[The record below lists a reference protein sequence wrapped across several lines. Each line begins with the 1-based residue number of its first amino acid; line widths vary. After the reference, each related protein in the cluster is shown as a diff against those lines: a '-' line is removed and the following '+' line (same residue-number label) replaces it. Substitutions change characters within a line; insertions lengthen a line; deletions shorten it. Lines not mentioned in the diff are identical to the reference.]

1 VKSSKLWLWLEQKY
15 IEKIMNSKTQLS

>member
-15 IEKIMNSKTQLS
+15 KEKIMNSKTQLS